1 MLRTLH
7 DGTPAQPGPLHCAV
21 DQTRARRPKW
31 LSTRI
36 LPQQQRHAIIR
47 PLMERACQRILL
59 RSWFRWAALKRRL
72 TFRAMPACSA
82 DQLAILRGH
91 VANSCSSANVVRFGL
106 LMALLSLLWAAA
118 LSNASSAHLAT
129 VQELHGCAVGLTRS
143 NCTSCIRGL
152 KCQCP
157 TAIWE
162 VNVLCTASL
171 RASDNL

>member
-31 LSTRI
+31 LSTRM
-36 LPQQQRHAIIR
+36 LPQQQLQAIIR
-47 PLMERACQRILL
+47 PLMERACQKILL

-82 DQLAILRGH
+82 DQLATLRGQT
-91 VANSCSSANVVRFGL
+91 ANSCSSANVVRFGL
-106 LMALLSLLWAAA
+106 LMALLSLLWAVERI
-118 LSNASSAHLAT
+118 SSSAHLAT

-143 NCTSCIRGL
+143 NCTSCVRGL
-152 KCQCP
+152 KCPNAVPHDCNLGSER
-157 TAIWE
+157 A
-162 VNVLCTASL
+162 LCSIPP
-171 RASDNL
+171 SK